1 MRVVAVGDAG
11 PGVTKGRCAMRHV
24 TNDLRST
31 HIDPLIRAHGTDC
44 DRPTPLLEAVTSV
57 LRKGRQRKQRAS

>member
-1 MRVVAVGDAG
+1 
-11 PGVTKGRCAMRHV
+11 MRHV